1 MNRHRRSIQTC
12 APLCLALLIG
22 CFSSEAPVERSAAG
36 RVQVKLSPIEL
47 NLLSSDA
54 DQLAR
59 VLSMPFVEV
68 AERLPPF
75 AFECEAEMSFTEG
88 SKNFRQLDRHTY
100 REDAAQNFHAGIR
113 SSDAKAID
121 VWLQGTKLLVRH
133 GNGRVRA
140 TPRRDIE
147 IEKWGELALS
157 PQSHTFELF
166 YPYLTVE
173 DKGPEEFEGR
183 KVRRFAL
190 SLNLDSALT
199 KESYPLPQSETR
211 LAPVAGWRERAKPL
225 EVNGFILV
233 DVETAVALQSSFR
246 GRLSISDPQSPE
258 KTSELT
264 LRFESTIREN
274 NEEIS
279 TEGLNHIV
287 DEVSRARPKK
297 GNLSFYELPTEPTP

>member
-12 APLCLALLIG
+12 ATLCLGILMS

-47 NLLSSDA
+47 NLLSSDS

-88 SKNFRQLDRHTY
+88 NKNFRQLDRHTY
-100 REDAAQNFHAGIR
+100 REDATQNFHAGIR

-121 VWLQGTKLLVRH
+121 VWLQGTQLLVRH
-133 GNGRVRA
+133 GNGRVRT

-183 KVRRFAL
+183 EVRRFAFIL
-190 SLNLDSALT
+190 QLDNTLT
-199 KESYPLPQSETR
+199 KPSYQLPQSETR

-225 EVNGFILV
+225 EVNGFMLV
-233 DVETAVALQSSFR
+233 DVETTVVVQSSFR
-246 GRLSISDPQSPE
+246 GRLSISDTQSPE
-258 KTSELT
+258 TSSELT